1 MSTFKDTRAWRS
13 LACLALGAL
22 AGCSHFEGY
31 KSPDRVRPALM
42 PELMYDGES
51 TGLAPAVSP
60 TARPANDVAVPA
72 PAAASPRPVPDLQTG
87 APTPSPATSP
97 AASPAAR
104 RAANLPT
111 NEMTVAAGELAE
123 GRARILVFPP
133 VPARLPARPAPQRST
148 RPAVAA
154 APPAESASA
163 SRSARA
169 MVKAPARPAS
179 AAAARSRASRQSA
192 LPIELVYE
200 QPPPLRLATPSASR
214 SN

>member
-42 PELMYDGES
+42 PELMYDGEP

-87 APTPSPATSP
+87 APTPSPAT
-97 AASPAAR
+97 SPAAR

>member
-1 MSTFKDTRAWRS
+1 MSTFKFTPTWRS

-22 AGCSHFEGY
+22 AGCSHFEAY
-31 KSPDRVRPALM
+31 KSPERIRPALM
-42 PELMYDGES
+42 PAPVYEIEPA
-51 TGLAPAVSP
+51 GLAPAVSP
-60 TARPANDVAVPA
+60 TARPANDAAVPA
-72 PAAASPRPVPDLQTG
+72 PAAVSPRPVPDIQTG
-87 APTPSPATSP
+87 APS
-97 AASPAAR
+97 ASPAAR